1 MLFECN
7 IFSVFKIPKS
17 PSINSWLKMFRII
30 DELFNISW
38 LIFPAWKCQG
48 INIVPLGKRQGWE
61 QLCVT
66 ISNSLSLCFSERS
79 WFRFIEM
86 KLNICQMLW
95 VAIIPNKYLT
105 NYWGNWCMT
114 APLNVWQICL
124 DIYRSLKTGHG
135 RHNCSQINE
144 YNYFSSEYGQM
155 DWGRIRPSY
164 FNSHNVIVS
173 CLPYGLTLDIIQH
186 GHVD

>member
-1 MLFECN
+1 MLIECN
-7 IFSVFKIPKS
+7 IFSVFKKPMS
-17 PSINSWLKMFRII
+17 PSINSWLKMIRII
-30 DELFNISW
+30 VELFNISW

-48 INIVPLGKRQGWE
+48 INIVPLGKGQGWE
-61 QLCVT
+61 QLCVV
-66 ISNSLSLCFSERS
+66 ISNSLSLCFWERS
-79 WFRFIEM
+79 WLRFSWSWI
-86 KLNICQMLW
+86 LSNALSG
-95 VAIIPNKYLT
+95 NYSYKYLT
-105 NYWGNWCMT
+105 IYWGKWCWT

-135 RHNCSQINE
+135 RHNCSQKNE

-155 DWGRIRPSY
+155 DWGMIRPSY
-164 FNSHNVIVS
+164 FNSHNMIVS